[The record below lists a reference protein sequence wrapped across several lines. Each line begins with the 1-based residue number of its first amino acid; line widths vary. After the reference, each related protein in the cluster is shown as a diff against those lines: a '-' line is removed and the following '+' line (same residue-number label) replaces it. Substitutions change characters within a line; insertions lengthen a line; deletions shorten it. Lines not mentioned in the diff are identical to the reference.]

1 MHHRCKEGN
10 TNSIA
15 KFLSPISVAVQLL
28 ALKAQCHE
36 EEIVYNGGVFQI
48 CALKPDD

>member
-28 ALKAQCHE
+28 ALIPQCRE
-36 EEIVYNGGVFQI
+36 EEEVKRGGVFQI
-48 CALKPDD
+48 RALKPED